1 MNLLPFFTFENKPCV
16 YYYQVLLLLFD
27 DKEGNV
33 RRSLAF
39 HSQGLLPS
47 VSLYTLGTKLVP
59 RERHS
64 IVCRSTQKHEF
75 VLTWVSGLHSNTEV
89 FSFTIRP
96 GTGRLCKGSRLEISR
111 NLYLWTFTGKHKNS
125 WTFWDKSGLFS
136 FKIIEIPKETRRK
149 WRMKIRNVQL

>member
-1 MNLLPFFTFENKPCV
+1 LILLPFFIFENKPCV
-16 YYYQVLLLLFD
+16 YYYQVLLLLLD

-59 RERHS
+59 KERHS

-89 FSFTIRP
+89 FSFTIIGQGHDGSARAVDLKLP
-96 GTGRLCKGSRLEISR
+96 VTYICELLLVNMALKILEPSEIRVGFFLLRL
-111 NLYLWTFTGKHKNS
+111 
-125 WTFWDKSGLFS
+125 
-136 FKIIEIPKETRRK
+136 
-149 WRMKIRNVQL
+149 